1 MFRLLRHRCS
11 PLPIQ
16 LLLNEPR
23 ARKFVFARSGVSQL
37 VAIDGAA
44 TGSQQGLPRVPA
56 VRNSYRRSDLVPVP
70 LARLAVADRHVQALT
85 VLPCRDDGQ
94 VSSSGRASVVD
105 L

>member
-1 MFRLLRHRCS
+1 MRGAGLGATS
-11 PLPIQ
+11 S
-16 LLLNEPR
+16 NAGR
-23 ARKFVFARSGVSQL
+23 AREWQMNC
-37 VAIDGAA
+37 
-44 TGSQQGLPRVPA
+44 PA
-56 VRNSYRRSDLVPVP
+56 VRNSYRRLDLVPVL